1 MARVVVL
8 GAGPAGLGAALG
20 LARKG
25 HEVTV
30 IEQADRVG
38 GNAGSFELAGV
49 QVDYGSHRFHPA
61 SDPEVFALVQALL
74 GSDLLE
80 RPRHGRIRLLGRW
93 IHFPLKLVDL
103 VQNAHPR
110 FTSGVAL
117 DMGRKLLPSRAAH
130 GEADTF
136 ASVLQR
142 GLGATICREFY
153 FPYARKIWGLEP
165 EDISP
170 TQAYKRVSA
179 GSISKLLKRLLRS
192 NRTNDR
198 AKRKDIFYY
207 PRKGYGQIC
216 DAMKTAAEA
225 AGAEIRLKSSV
236 SSVELATSGHR
247 TEIESESGREVLVS
261 DRVWAT
267 IPVKALVERVAPAA
281 PPAIVAAAAQLQL
294 RAMLL
299 VYLVLDTD
307 QFTEFDAHYFPEE
320 GLPFTRVSEP
330 KNYAASGQP
339 KGVTVLCAEIP
350 CDRNDAIWS
359 RSNAEL
365 GELVRDGLAR
375 VGLPVRCRVVE
386 VAVRRLPAA
395 YPIYIRGYE
404 TAFEQV
410 DEWLNS
416 LDGLLAFGRQGLY
429 AHDNTHHALFMAQAA
444 VNCLRDG
451 GFDRD
456 AWQRYRQQFASH
468 VVED

>member
-1 MARVVVL
+1 
-8 GAGPAGLGAALG
+8 
-20 LARKG
+20 
-25 HEVTV
+25 
-30 IEQADRVG
+30 
-38 GNAGSFELAGV
+38 
-49 QVDYGSHRFHPA
+49 
-61 SDPEVFALVQALL
+61 
-74 GSDLLE
+74 
-80 RPRHGRIRLLGRW
+80 
-93 IHFPLKLVDL
+93 
-103 VQNAHPR
+103 
-110 FTSGVAL
+110 
-117 DMGRKLLPSRAAH
+117 MGRKLLPSRAAH

>member
-1 MARVVVL
+1 
-8 GAGPAGLGAALG
+8 
-20 LARKG
+20 
-25 HEVTV
+25 
-30 IEQADRVG
+30 
-38 GNAGSFELAGV
+38 
-49 QVDYGSHRFHPA
+49 
-61 SDPEVFALVQALL
+61 
-74 GSDLLE
+74 
-80 RPRHGRIRLLGRW
+80 
-93 IHFPLKLVDL
+93 
-103 VQNAHPR
+103 
-110 FTSGVAL
+110 
-117 DMGRKLLPSRAAH
+117 
-130 GEADTF
+130 
-136 ASVLQR
+136 
-142 GLGATICREFY
+142 
-153 FPYARKIWGLEP
+153 
-165 EDISP
+165 
-170 TQAYKRVSA
+170 
-179 GSISKLLKRLLRS
+179 
-192 NRTNDR
+192 
-198 AKRKDIFYY
+198 
-207 PRKGYGQIC
+207 
-216 DAMKTAAEA
+216 
-225 AGAEIRLKSSV
+225 
-236 SSVELATSGHR
+236 
-247 TEIESESGREVLVS
+247 
-261 DRVWAT
+261 
-267 IPVKALVERVAPAA
+267 
-281 PPAIVAAAAQLQL
+281 VAAAAQLQL

-359 RSNAEL
+359 RANAEL